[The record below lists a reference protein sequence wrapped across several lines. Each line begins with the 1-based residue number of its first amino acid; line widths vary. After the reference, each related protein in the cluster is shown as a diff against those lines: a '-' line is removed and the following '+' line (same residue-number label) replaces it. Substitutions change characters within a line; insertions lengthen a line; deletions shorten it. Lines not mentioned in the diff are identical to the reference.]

1 MRKRCLL
8 WSLFGISLV
17 ALSSCMAPQPNQ
29 KPPLHEEYILP
40 PSDDPRFSLP
50 PTLPKEAMDNGLP
63 KKDPAKAGDQ
73 FRGPGSARFGGGSGT
88 GGY

>member
-1 MRKRCLL
+1 
-8 WSLFGISLV
+8 
-17 ALSSCMAPQPNQ
+17 
-29 KPPLHEEYILP
+29 
-40 PSDDPRFSLP
+40 
-50 PTLPKEAMDNGLP
+50 MDNGLP